1 MEVTGVIDDVIEGLR
16 ALPTA
21 SVSDALV
28 QLGSPG
34 TMEADIKPVVTGK
47 LVGPAVTVLEER
59 ADGAGAPTH
68 ALEAIDTAAAGSVVV
83 IGVERAREV
92 AVWGGLMTAG
102 AAARGLAGAV
112 LDGAARDVEEIERDF
127 GMPVYARAISPK
139 TTVGTYRTVAHG
151 VPVECGG
158 IRVSP
163 GDFVVADR
171 DGVVVVP
178 AGMVEQV
185 LAVGREIEE
194 RERQTTERIRALGSI
209 SKAVAEFNRI

>member
-1 MEVTGVIDDVIEGLR
+1 
-16 ALPTA
+16 
-21 SVSDALV
+21 
-28 QLGSPG
+28 
-34 TMEADIKPVVTGK
+34 
-47 LVGPAVTVLEER
+47 
-59 ADGAGAPTH
+59 
-68 ALEAIDTAAAGSVVV
+68 
-83 IGVERAREV
+83 
-92 AVWGGLMTAG
+92 
-102 AAARGLAGAV
+102 
-112 LDGAARDVEEIERDF
+112 VEEIERDF